1 MIKHDVAQ
9 GHSIRHSDVHDE
21 VVGPG
26 DVEHLQHT
34 AGGSEGVKQ
43 RIHTALAVIGEAH
56 ADHRLNRGAELC
68 RIEIDAQPDRTHVE
82 IVTTSPDACADC
94 IVPESIMRMY
104 LEPALGVSGDALEIT
119 YPEESAAPS
128 GAE

>member
-1 MIKHDVAQ
+1 MSTPSLDDL
-9 GHSIRHSDVHDE
+9 R
-21 VVGPG
+21 
-26 DVEHLQHT
+26 T
-34 AGGSEGVKQ
+34 M
-43 RIHTALAVIGEAH
+43 LATDGFG
-56 ADHRLNRGAELC
+56 L
-68 RIEIDAQPDRTHVE
+68 EIDAQPDRTHVE